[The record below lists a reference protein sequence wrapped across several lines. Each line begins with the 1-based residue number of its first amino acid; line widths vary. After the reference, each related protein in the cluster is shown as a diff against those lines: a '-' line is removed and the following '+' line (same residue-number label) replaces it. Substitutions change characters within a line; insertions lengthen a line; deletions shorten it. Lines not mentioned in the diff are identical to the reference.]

1 MVRAGTIDS
10 SQQYRQQARKLRGRY
25 VNQPVQLYRTLRQ
38 LSDRHDA
45 TAAES
50 RVVHRHPASD
60 ESQDKVNA
68 FGRLVASHLV
78 GKVLPYSRRMELLNI
93 AEKLGI
99 GRFHA
104 NLVIAAVQHEFAE
117 MIPTQNVA
125 RYRWRWPAAIFSVIA
140 IQALVL
146 LAAWAVFLR

>member
-1 MVRAGTIDS
+1 MVRADTIDS
-10 SQQYRQQARKLRGRY
+10 SQQYRQQARRLRGRY
-25 VNQPVQLYRTLRQ
+25 VNQPAQLYRTLRQ
-38 LSDRHDA
+38 LSDLHDA
-45 TAAES
+45 TTAKS
-50 RVVHRHPASD
+50 RVVHRHPSGH

-78 GKVLPYSRRMELLNI
+78 GRVLPYSRRMELLDI

-104 NLVIAAVQHEFAE
+104 NLVIAAVQHQFSEIALAE
-117 MIPTQNVA
+117 CVA
-125 RYRWRWPAAIFSVIA
+125 TPRWRWPATIFSVIA